1 MARIILFDIDMTLIR
16 SQGAG
21 RAALNEAFRDAFG
34 LESATEN
41 VSFDGRTD
49 RAILGE
55 IIAQHD
61 LGPDVD
67 EAYARV
73 SEAYLLTLSASL
85 SERPGVVLPGVE
97 ALLPLL
103 QQSHGAIG
111 LATGNM
117 RRGAETKLTHYG
129 LWHWFS
135 GGGFGDNT
143 PVRAELVAAAIRDMA
158 AVLGLAPD
166 PRDTVVIG
174 DTPLDVEA
182 ARQAGARALAV
193 ATGSHT
199 IEALRESGADW
210 VLDDLSDTD
219 AVMRLLAS

>member
-97 ALLPLL
+97 TLLPLL

-143 PVRAELVAAAIRDMA
+143 PVRAEVVAAGMRDMA
-158 AVLGLAPD
+158 AVLGIDAD
-166 PRDTVVIG
+166 PRETIVIG

-182 ARQAGARALAV
+182 AQAAGARTLAV

-199 IEALRESGADW
+199 ADGLRTSGADW

-219 AVMRLLAS
+219 AVMRLLAG

>member
-21 RAALNEAFRDAFG
+21 RAALNGAFADAFG
-34 LESATEN
+34 LESATEGI
-41 VSFDGRTD
+41 SFDGRTD

-55 IIAQHD
+55 IIALHS
-61 LGPDVD
+61 LGAD
-67 EAYARV
+67 AYGRV
-73 SEAYLLTLSASL
+73 SEAYLRGLSASL
-85 SERPGVVLPGVE
+85 SDRPGTVLPGVE

-117 RRGAETKLTHYG
+117 RPGAETKLAHYG

-135 GGGFGDNT
+135 GGGFGDDT
-143 PVRAELVAAAIRDMA
+143 PVRADLVRAGIRDMA
-158 AVLGLAPD
+158 ALLGIDAD
-166 PRDTVVIG
+166 PRETIVIG

-182 ARQAGARALAV
+182 AQAAGARTLAV

-199 IEALRESGADW
+199 AEALRESGADW
-210 VLDDLSDTD
+210 VLDDLSDTV
-219 AVMRLLAS
+219 AVMKLLGG

>member
-21 RAALNEAFRDAFG
+21 RAALNGAFADTFG
-34 LESATEN
+34 LESATEGI
-41 VSFDGRTD
+41 SFDGRTD

-55 IIAQHD
+55 IIALHS
-61 LGPDVD
+61 LGTD
-67 EAYARV
+67 AYGRV
-73 SEAYLLTLSASL
+73 SEAYLRGLSASL
-85 SERPGVVLPGVE
+85 SDRPGTVLPGVE

-117 RRGAETKLTHYG
+117 RPGAETKLAHYG

-135 GGGFGDNT
+135 GGGFGDDT
-143 PVRAELVAAAIRDMA
+143 PVRADLVRAGIRDMA
-158 AVLGLAPD
+158 ALLGIDAD
-166 PRDTVVIG
+166 PRETIVIG
-174 DTPLDVEA
+174 DTPLDVA
-182 ARQAGARALAV
+182 AAQAAGARTLAV

-199 IEALRESGADW
+199 AEALRESGADW
-210 VLDDLSDTD
+210 VLDDLSDTA
-219 AVMRLLAS
+219 AVMKLLAS